1 MSQEQ
6 QQTPQPDPISPP
18 TSALPLP
25 PVLVAALIS
34 GCTSDDV
41 DRTDAL
47 SPSLDVNTEAATTSP
62 SFLGVGKK
70 RRARGLLKKAESKA
84 EKKIRYQR
92 NQNLQKRL
100 NRILAKARI
109 IYGATRGIRRF
120 MLYKLLDAV
129 DEMIEKN
136 QFLLVQMSNHLNC
149 RNCLPTSLSRSITFA
164 KAISLF
170 QEHCSID
177 SLLGISAMMTLKSSL
192 WHFLR
197 QKRRHLPP
205 PRELTSWQKFVAMQ
219 QQTEDAND
227 NLLRGAGKFAG
238 ASRLAMGWQSLTQ
251 EERDSFKDREIASK
265 RKQKKRKVD
274 DDETTIKSHHYN
286 AVIKVF
292 KTNINAMLQN
302 FRSTHI
308 ILIAVTEDNIR
319 ETHLYPPVVLS
330 NSDKDIPFPIIIK
343 QCGVSD

>member
-47 SPSLDVNTEAATTSP
+47 SPWLDVNTEAATTSP

-136 QFLLVQMSNHLNC
+136 QFLLGKEGNLIFVSYLF
-149 RNCLPTSLSRSITFA
+149 SYLSFTFY
-164 KAISLF
+164 
-170 QEHCSID
+170 
-177 SLLGISAMMTLKSSL
+177 LLRDTQHAARK
-192 WHFLR
+192 
-197 QKRRHLPP
+197 
-205 PRELTSWQKFVAMQ
+205 Q
-219 QQTEDAND
+219 QQ
-227 NLLRGAGKFAG
+227 
-238 ASRLAMGWQSLTQ
+238 Q
-251 EERDSFKDREIASK
+251 
-265 RKQKKRKVD
+265 
-274 DDETTIKSHHYN
+274 
-286 AVIKVF
+286 
-292 KTNINAMLQN
+292 
-302 FRSTHI
+302 
-308 ILIAVTEDNIR
+308 
-319 ETHLYPPVVLS
+319 
-330 NSDKDIPFPIIIK
+330 
-343 QCGVSD
+343 